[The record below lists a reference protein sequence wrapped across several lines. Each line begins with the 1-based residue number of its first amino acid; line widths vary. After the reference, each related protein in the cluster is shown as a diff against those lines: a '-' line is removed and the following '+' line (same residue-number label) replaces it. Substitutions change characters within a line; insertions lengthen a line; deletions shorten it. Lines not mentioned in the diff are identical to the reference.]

1 MQVPVYGLAGEV
13 IDQVEISEDV
23 FDVPFKEAVV
33 HQAMVRQLANRRQGT
48 ASTKTRGEVS
58 GSTRKLYSQKG
69 TGRARKGDIK
79 SPLLRG
85 GGIVFGPKPRSYR
98 QSMPKKMRRLAL
110 KYVLSS
116 KVRQGNL
123 KAIKEFV
130 FEEPRTKSMI
140 DILAALDVDSTA
152 LIVTEYSDPNVVK
165 SVRNLANIKVLP
177 SALIN
182 VLDLL
187 SYKVLIITV
196 PALCNIERIWG
207 QGVIRSASL

>member
-1 MQVPVYGLAGEV
+1 
-13 IDQVEISEDV
+13 
-23 FDVPFKEAVV
+23 
-33 HQAMVRQLANRRQGT
+33 
-48 ASTKTRGEVS
+48 
-58 GSTRKLYSQKG
+58 
-69 TGRARKGDIK
+69 
-79 SPLLRG
+79 
-85 GGIVFGPKPRSYR
+85 
-98 QSMPKKMRRLAL
+98 
-110 KYVLSS
+110 
-116 KVRQGNL
+116 
-123 KAIKEFV
+123 
-130 FEEPRTKSMI
+130 MI